1 MEDETPNKVYGID
14 LGTTYSAIAC
24 VESGTNNVTIYDDP
38 DGDKPT
44 ASAVLF
50 EGGGK
55 VIVGNV
61 AKATAATDPDNFVHL
76 IKREMGTEWKN
87 TYNGKEYTPQGISAI
102 ILNHLVEG
110 VEKTGEKVKDVVIT
124 CPAYF
129 NDAQREATKQA
140 GVIARLNVLAVIDEP
155 IAAAISYGMGMAA
168 QMKDDG
174 QADER
179 VRRIV
184 VYDLGGGTFDVT
196 VVKVTPTGVYVVCTD
211 GHHDLGGANWDE
223 KLQELVIRKLKAE
236 FPEKGDPTEDKEL
249 SAELRQA
256 IEQFKKYLSKKDSVK
271 IPVSTFEG
279 KVKISVTREEFE
291 EATRD
296 LLAKTVVKT
305 REMLDE
311 AKAKAKAAEEADNI
325 DEFLLVGGSTFMP
338 QVERM
343 VNAEFAAELGIT
355 PKRQDANMAVA
366 KGAAIYGNIKAIQD
380 AFKKMVEEEK
390 EKKPDKPTEVI
401 EEETKQKLKKRFTL
415 QAGKVDEIIHTVI
428 RTVASKSIGIRVL
441 NAEDKPVCYNLI
453 QKQTPVP
460 CSHTEQFPVSEA
472 NATTLPFSVYFNN
485 INDMVAELD
494 KCDLLGEAEMKLDP
508 GLPKGAP
515 IDVTFSLDENGRLQL
530 SAKDVTTGKELSHE
544 FQVANALS
552 QEEVEKQKEIVGG
565 LKMPS

>member
-24 VESGTNNVTIYDDP
+24 VESGTNNVTIYDNP
-38 DGDKPT
+38 DGEKLT

-50 EGGGK
+50 EDGGE
-55 VIVGNV
+55 VAVGNV
-61 AKATAATDPDNFVHL
+61 AKATAATNPDNFVDL
-76 IKREMGTEWKN
+76 IKREMGTKWKN
-87 TYNGKEYTPQGISAI
+87 TYNGEEYTPESISAI
-102 ILNHLVEG
+102 ILKHMVKG
-110 VEKTGEKVKDVVIT
+110 VEQTGEKVKDVVIT

-129 NDAQREATKQA
+129 NEAQRNATKQA
-140 GVIARLNVLAVIDEP
+140 GVIAGLNVLAVIDEP

-236 FPEKGDPTEDKEL
+236 HPEKGDPTEDKEL

-256 IEQFKKYLSKKDSVK
+256 IEQFKQYLSNKDSVK

-305 REMLDE
+305 REMIDE
-311 AKAKAKAAEEADNI
+311 AKAKAKAAGEADNI

-343 VNAEFAAELGIT
+343 VNAEFATELGIT
-355 PKRQDANMAVA
+355 PKRYDANMAVA

-380 AFKKMVEEEK
+380 AFKKMLEDGKTGDDAKRRIGVGYSL
-390 EKKPDKPTEVI
+390 PT
-401 EEETKQKLKKRFTL
+401 
-415 QAGKVDEIIHTVI
+415 GKVDDIIHTVI